1 MCIGKSSQA
10 SSPGGIRGNKEG
22 ENTMRITVLGGA
34 GKMGCISV
42 QDLVNDARVQ
52 EVVIA
57 DIDMGQAQT
66 VADYL
71 NNPKICL
78 QKVDINDHQDFVS
91 KLRGSQALVN
101 ATIRHTNLRVMEA
114 CLQTGVHYTDLGG
127 LFFVTRQQLELHDR
141 YAAAGLSAVLGM
153 GSAPGVPNIQARYAA
168 DRLDTIEYIRIYDG
182 ILPPPTDE
190 PLFTYSV
197 PTIVDELT
205 LEPMVFEQGRFES
218 RQPLTGFEDYWFSPP
233 IGLLPMH
240 YSLHSEVATLPIS
253 FGDKGVK
260 ECFFKINYWGMAKEV
275 VEKIRVLVEFGF
287 DSREPLNIDGQQISP
302 HDLMVRLLSG
312 YVPPITSFL
321 QPSTR
326 KPPDWVK
333 EIVTEVRGEVNAKP
347 VVYRLGTLT
356 VKGALPTGV
365 APAVAAIWLAEG
377 RIPPGVYPPETCI
390 DPEPFFKELETRQIM
405 TQVTVTTPV

>member
-1 MCIGKSSQA
+1 
-10 SSPGGIRGNKEG
+10 
-22 ENTMRITVLGGA
+22 MRITVLGGA

-42 QDLVNDARVQ
+42 QDLVNDSRVD

-57 DIDMGQAQT
+57 DIDMQQAQT

-71 NNPKICL
+71 NSPKLSI
-78 QKVDINDHQDFVS
+78 QKVDIHNQDEFAA

-101 ATIRHTNLRVMEA
+101 ATIRHTNLPVMEA
-114 CLQTGVHYTDLGG
+114 CLKAGVHYTDMGG

-168 DRLDTIEYIRIYDG
+168 DRLDRIEYIRIYDG
-182 ILPPPTDE
+182 IMPPPTDE

-205 LEPMVFEQGRFES
+205 LEPMVFEQGQFQARP
-218 RQPLTGFEDYWFSPP
+218 PLTGFEDYWFSPP

-240 YSLHSEVATLPIS
+240 YSLHSEVATLPVT
-253 FGDKGVK
+253 FKDKGVQ

-287 DSREPLNIDGQQISP
+287 DSRQPVEVSGVQVAPR
-302 HDLMVRLLSG
+302 DLMVSMLSG
-312 YVPPITSFL
+312 YVPPITTFL

-326 KPPDWVK
+326 KPPDWAK
-333 EIVTEVRGEVNAKP
+333 EIVTEVRGEKDSKT

-365 APAVAAIWLAEG
+365 APAVTAVWLALG
-377 RIPPGVYPPETCI
+377 RIPPGVYPPEMVI
-390 DPEPFFKELETRQIM
+390 DPEPFFKELESRQIV
-405 TQVTVTTPV
+405 TQVTVTTPL